1 MLQFFSNL
9 ADFIGILAFAF
20 SGLLAGK
27 ERRLDPVGIFV
38 LAFTTAFGGGILRD
52 VVINNRPF
60 WFITHEY
67 YVWLTL
73 LLTVFAPVLV
83 KRFHHDI
90 PYAAFIWLD
99 AIGLGFFSASGTAL
113 ASSFGVPMLS
123 STLLGVTTGAAG
135 GMLRD
140 VFMNKLPMVL
150 SDRKPYASAA
160 FLGSW
165 LTLGLIY
172 GGVNSVA
179 AVWIGSLFIC
189 GVRMITWYAD
199 WEIAYNSMG
208 VVIAQSRLVQAIFK
222 AGPSKRRRKSSNR
235 DTFPPENE

>member
-90 PYAAFIWLD
+90 LTPR
-99 AIGLGFFSASGTAL
+99 ASGL
-113 ASSFGVPMLS
+113 APLVWGSFRHQAPRLPILS
-123 STLLGVTTGAAG
+123 
-135 GMLRD
+135 
-140 VFMNKLPMVL
+140 
-150 SDRKPYASAA
+150 
-160 FLGSW
+160 
-165 LTLGLIY
+165 
-172 GGVNSVA
+172 
-179 AVWIGSLFIC
+179 
-189 GVRMITWYAD
+189 
-199 WEIAYNSMG
+199 E
-208 VVIAQSRLVQAIFK
+208 SRC
-222 AGPSKRRRKSSNR
+222 
-235 DTFPPENE
+235 

>member
-73 LLTVFAPVLV
+73 LLTVFSS
-83 KRFHHDI
+83 
-90 PYAAFIWLD
+90 
-99 AIGLGFFSASGTAL
+99 SASITIFL
-113 ASSFGVPMLS
+113 TPRSSGLTPLVWGSFRHQAPRLPILS
-123 STLLGVTTGAAG
+123 
-135 GMLRD
+135 
-140 VFMNKLPMVL
+140 
-150 SDRKPYASAA
+150 
-160 FLGSW
+160 
-165 LTLGLIY
+165 
-172 GGVNSVA
+172 
-179 AVWIGSLFIC
+179 
-189 GVRMITWYAD
+189 
-199 WEIAYNSMG
+199 E
-208 VVIAQSRLVQAIFK
+208 SRC
-222 AGPSKRRRKSSNR
+222 
-235 DTFPPENE
+235 

>member
-1 MLQFFSNL
+1 MALWL
-9 ADFIGILAFAF
+9 LFINI
-20 SGLLAGK
+20 
-27 ERRLDPVGIFV
+27 
-38 LAFTTAFGGGILRD
+38 
-52 VVINNRPF
+52 
-60 WFITHEY
+60 
-67 YVWLTL
+67 
-73 LLTVFAPVLV
+73 
-83 KRFHHDI
+83 
-90 PYAAFIWLD
+90 AAFITFGIDKWKAEQHMWRIPEATLLGL
-99 AIGLGFFSASGTAL
+99 AAAGGSIGAL
-113 ASSFGVPMLS
+113 AYSFGVPMLS

-172 GGVNSVA
+172 VGVNSVA

-222 AGPSKRRRKSSNR
+222 AGPSKRRR
-235 DTFPPENE
+235 

>member
-113 ASSFGVPMLS
+113 AYSFGVPMLS

-172 GGVNSVA
+172 VGVNSVA

-189 GVRMITWYAD
+189 G
-199 WEIAYNSMG
+199 E
-208 VVIAQSRLVQAIFK
+208 
-222 AGPSKRRRKSSNR
+222 
-235 DTFPPENE
+235 